1 MTFPFLYAL
10 LCPFSPFWSPSLI
23 CLRDIHTHVRNL
35 LLSAVREELKEM
47 TKEFDKSEEDL
58 KALQSGVGQIVGEV
72 LRQLSED
79 KCK

>member
-1 MTFPFLYAL
+1 M
-10 LCPFSPFWSPSLI
+10 
-23 CLRDIHTHVRNL
+23 
-35 LLSAVREELKEM
+35 REELKDL

-79 KCK
+79 KCGFSSSLPLFIPPLPFPLALSLPHSLLLSFIFSISSHL